1 MKLTWGLR
9 KITYLGEAPGHK
21 LLRSMPLWEDLAED
35 PGPKVLV
42 HDIGTEDAVYFRNFL
57 PGRFGFHE
65 AFQQEPVPSR
75 RLSMQRLRHV
85 PMLPS
90 DSIRSPAPGP
100 PTLPAILYLFSQAFS
115 SGWNVPPWSK
125 SI

>member
-1 MKLTWGLR
+1 MTPSEGLR

-42 HDIGTEDAVYFRNFL
+42 HDIGTEDAVYFCNFL
-57 PGRFGFHE
+57 PERFGFHE
-65 AFQQEPVPSR
+65 AFQQESVPSR
-75 RLSMQRLRHV
+75 RLSMQRLRHF
-85 PMLPS
+85 
-90 DSIRSPAPGP
+90 
-100 PTLPAILYLFSQAFS
+100 PTLPTPVPPTRPAISYFFFQAFS
-115 SGWNVPPWSK
+115 SERNVFPWLE